1 MFETT
6 RRNLGLFFAR
16 TFLFNRKTK
25 QINFS
30 KIFTKASSAL
40 VIIPENPEE
49 RKTALSFLSQMQ
61 MKFNGNRLTIIIS
74 DSVKDV
80 PTTVARSKVIV
91 VEKDHRN
98 FFFLPNH
105 REVKELLSR
114 KFDCIV
120 DLNTTLEPVAAYLC
134 KGVDA
139 PLKVGFA
146 KEHGDVFYNFQINI
160 TQPRNVALRYEQ
172 MFKTLSMF

>member
-6 RRNLGLFFAR
+6 RRNIGLFFAR
-16 TFLFNRKTK
+16 AVLFNRKT
-25 QINFS
+25 QQVNFS
-30 KIFTKASSAL
+30 KIFSKAVSAL
-40 VIIPENPEE
+40 VIIPERADE

-61 MKFNGNRLTIIIS
+61 TKFNGNRLTVVIN

-80 PTTVARSKVIV
+80 PTTVARSKVII
-91 VEKDHRN
+91 VEKEHRN

-105 REVKELLSR
+105 HEIKDLLTR

-120 DLNTTLEPVAAYLC
+120 DLNMQLEPVAAYLC
-134 KGVDA
+134 KGIDA

-146 KEHGDVFYNFQINI
+146 KEHGDVFYNFQVNI
-160 TQPRNVALRYEQ
+160 SQQRNAALRYEQ
-172 MFKTLSMF
+172 MFKMLSMF